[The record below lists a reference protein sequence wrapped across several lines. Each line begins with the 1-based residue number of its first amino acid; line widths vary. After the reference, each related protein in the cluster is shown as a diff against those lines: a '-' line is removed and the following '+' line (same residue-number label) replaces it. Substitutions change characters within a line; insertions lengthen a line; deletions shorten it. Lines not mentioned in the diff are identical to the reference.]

1 MQTASPDIQVQSIF
15 ADDLNDY
22 MKSHREQDYLLID
35 VREPI
40 EYELGH
46 VPGAKPI
53 PLGRFEARISELDS
67 DRELL
72 LYCAGGARSRVAAAL
87 LAASGLKPRAI
98 INVEGGFSAWDGK
111 PLQDLPRVKA
121 FDGLTGLPQ
130 ILTAAMNLEKGA
142 WRLYAA
148 LLERHPSSPFAE
160 TATALVKL
168 EREHAR
174 VVHRLLSR
182 HSRGG
187 APTDFDRVFAELSGD
202 ILESGEALEP
212 ALARAESVALQ
223 PCVAFAELALD
234 IEYHA
239 YELYR
244 TLSDQNRDPEEKAT
258 FLTLAEQE
266 KGHIRLISSRLEN
279 CFEQ

>member
-1 MQTASPDIQVQSIF
+1 MQSASPLTKVHSTF
-15 ADDLNDY
+15 ADDLNAY

-46 VPGAKPI
+46 IPGAKPI

-67 DRELL
+67 DREVL
-72 LYCAGGARSRVAAAL
+72 LYCAGGARSRVATAM
-87 LAASGLKPRAI
+87 LAASGLTPRAI
-98 INVEGGFSAWDGK
+98 FNVEGGFSAWDGK

-142 WRLYAA
+142 WRFYAA
-148 LLERHPSSPFAE
+148 LLDRHPSSPFAQ
-160 TATALVKL
+160 TAATLVKL

-182 HSRGG
+182 YSGG
-187 APTDFDRVFAELSGD
+187 SALTDFDQMFAELSGD

-212 ALARAESVALQ
+212 ALARAESLALQ

-244 TLSDQNRDPEEKAT
+244 ALSEQNRDPEEKGA

-266 KGHIRLISSRLEN
+266 KGHIRLIAGRLED